1 MTENKTFKIIGDG
14 VELYFSKAF
23 DAETK
28 GLKKQLWHW
37 YLKAFQFSR
46 CEFDKRLDVFSVYY
60 RDAKTENLRKK
71 LLQYRSSVQGQGI
84 DLIIKLSGDLIS
96 EPKEKFVGSE
106 YLACYDGLTQ
116 FVYNEFFTTE
126 VKSMTQSANDSAY
139 IESII
144 NYGKISTKSIVDD
157 IMTEWQ
163 NPVKTG
169 LPKEVLLK

>member
-28 GLKKQLWHW
+28 GLKKKLWHW

-71 LLQYRSSVQGQGI
+71 LLQHFSSKAGQGI
-84 DLIIKLSGDLIS
+84 DLIIKLSGDLIA
-96 EPKEKFVGSE
+96 EPNKKFVGSE
-106 YLACYDGLTQ
+106 YLCNFDGLTEII
-116 FVYNEFFTTE
+116 YREFFTTE
-126 VKSMTQSANDSAY
+126 VKSIVQSATDSAY
-139 IESII
+139 IESIVT
-144 NYGKISTKSIVDD
+144 YGKISTKSIVDD